1 MVLAE
6 TVRVSGKVA
15 LARIP
20 GVLWMLSPVWIRLNS
35 VVGVPTHEEPVEG
48 AALAICKL
56 VISGHVLGAEHSFL
70 SLISLF

>member
-1 MVLAE
+1 MLAE
-6 TVRVSGKVA
+6 AIRVRRKVA

-20 GVLWMLSPVWIRLNS
+20 NVLWMRCPVWIRLNS
-35 VVGVPTHEEPVEG
+35 VVGVPTHKEPVEG